1 MVGAVWNS
9 LMVGI
14 LALSSWLLVGENDL
28 LGTPTTAIGAL
39 VAGFTAMTG
48 LMVWI
53 VKRLLDTTIPGM
65 QTAFQ
70 TVMDRQQTG
79 FQTAQDRQQVVY
91 QTAQDNFSKLNQAAQ
106 AEYRKDLQ
114 TIIDSFA
121 KECQAMRTLFETRT
135 AQEREFFDKELN
147 LIMSEVRTDRAA
159 AITSISTNQAA
170 LLKIL
175 DAKLPAN
182 MPTNSQQSTGAPHV

>member
-1 MVGAVWNS
+1 MTGTIWNYS
-9 LMVGI
+9 MLCI
-14 LALSSWLLVGENDL
+14 LYASSYFILGQVD

-39 VAGFTAMTG
+39 VTGFTAMTG

-70 TVMDRQQTG
+70 TALDRQQTT
-79 FQTAQDRQQVVY
+79 F
-91 QTAQDNFSKLNQAAQ
+91 QTAQDNFAKMSKEAQ

-114 TIIDSFA
+114 AIIDSFM
-121 KECQAMRTLFETRT
+121 KESLAMRTLFETRT
-135 AQEREFFDKELN
+135 TQEREFFDKELN
-147 LIMSEVRTDRAA
+147 MIMSEVRTDRAA
-159 AITSISTNQAA
+159 AIASISTNQAA

-175 DAKLPAN
+175 DAKLPN
-182 MPTNSQQSTGAPHV
+182 NTPSGATSHG